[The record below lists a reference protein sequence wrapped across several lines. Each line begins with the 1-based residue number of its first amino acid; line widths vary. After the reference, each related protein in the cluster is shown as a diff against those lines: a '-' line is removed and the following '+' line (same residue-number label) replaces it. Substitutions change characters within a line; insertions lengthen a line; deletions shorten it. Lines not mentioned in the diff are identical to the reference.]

1 MLIDEIFEIMN
12 KSILSNFDI
21 LKMTKFLGIK
31 FNGVL
36 MNDQLKPEYFK
47 QTFFIIL
54 NFDNVGQS
62 GIHWVALYNDIN
74 LKTCYYMDSF
84 GELPNQLVYDKIIN
98 SGHKLYFNKI
108 QFQAIESQMCGW
120 FSMYFLYHMQQKKKD
135 KTSLMSS
142 YLKLFSTKDYH
153 SNDKR
158 IKDLFKNLVKNK
170 IKY

>member
-62 GIHWVALYNDIN
+62 GIHWVALYNDIKFCLDTSASKHESTDN
-74 LKTCYYMDSF
+74 SAVVLIQLTNSYSLVSYFATNKT
-84 GELPNQLVYDKIIN
+84 LLIALQLVNANIDASN
-98 SGHKLYFNKI
+98 N
-108 QFQAIESQMCGW
+108 
-120 FSMYFLYHMQQKKKD
+120 
-135 KTSLMSS
+135 T
-142 YLKLFSTKDYH
+142 LF
-153 SNDKR
+153 
-158 IKDLFKNLVKNK
+158 ILVS
-170 IKY
+170 